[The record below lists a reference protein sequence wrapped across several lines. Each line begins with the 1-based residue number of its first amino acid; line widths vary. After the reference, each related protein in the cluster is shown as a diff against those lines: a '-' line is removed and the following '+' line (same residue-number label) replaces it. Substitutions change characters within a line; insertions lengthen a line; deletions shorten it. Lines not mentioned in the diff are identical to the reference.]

1 MHAPHPFNNNSSFRC
16 LKVLWVILAIANGVD
31 NSPVGSHSSIEGPF
45 PPAASVDRAVYY
57 RLKRSPDE
65 EAFPAPYS
73 SEIPDEINS
82 QLEDDTQINSQ
93 YESSESSTSRE
104 IEKESD
110 PLEEQT
116 KSKQN
121 SKQQKYIPSFF
132 KNFNSNKVNTETRI
146 LATNESLNDKQKPT
160 MYSPQGYGLKQNGPN
175 KKETKLNTSYSDYIL
190 KGDTANLNIPSR
202 YSGLNKKAKVE
213 ADVGGEAKNITKAVK
228 PNTTLAMSDQPAE
241 EGSETPHNVTVTDL
255 SDDES
260 LDVLSSNITDTF
272 GDISNTTSA
281 DGRTMPASEGLDIL
295 MISGITVGTVVLL
308 ALMAGG
314 GFVVYRHR
322 MWNKP
327 QTLSD
332 KCSNADS
339 SGYIDDST
347 LRENSEEMYSLDN
360 DSFLNSLEAMTIQN
374 YWTDNVKHTKL

>member
-1 MHAPHPFNNNSSFRC
+1 MAIHLEYPGLADHTFM
-16 LKVLWVILAIANGVD
+16 VVWVILAIANGID
-31 NSPVGSHSSIEGPF
+31 NSPINFESGIEQPLL
-45 PPAASVDRAVYY
+45 ATNVDRTLYY

-65 EAFPAPYS
+65 EAFPSPYS

-82 QLEDDTQINSQ
+82 QEQDETQISDQDEN
-93 YESSESSTSRE
+93 SESTTS
-104 IEKESD
+104 KELD
-110 PLEEQT
+110 KETDLLEEQT

-121 SKQQKYIPSFF
+121 GKQQKYIPSFF
-132 KNFNSNKVNTETRI
+132 KNFNSNKVNTETRYF
-146 LATNESLNDKQKPT
+146 AANESTVEKQKPT
-160 MYSPQGYGLKQNGPN
+160 MYSPQGYVLKQNGPN
-175 KKETKLNTSYSDYIL
+175 KKDTKSNTSYSDYVS

-202 YSGLNKKAKVE
+202 YTVVNKKTKLDTDVE
-213 ADVGGEAKNITKAVK
+213 DETRNITKAVK
-228 PNTTLAMSDQPAE
+228 LNTTLAMSDQPVE
-241 EGSETPHNVTVTDL
+241 ESSDSPLNITVTDL
-255 SDDES
+255 SDDD
-260 LDVLSSNITDTF
+260 LFDVSSPNITDTL
-272 GDISNTTSA
+272 GDTNNTTSA
-281 DGRTMPASEGLDIL
+281 DGRTMPASEGLDVL
-295 MISGITVGTVVLL
+295 MISGIIVGTVVLL
-308 ALMAGG
+308 GLISGG
-314 GFVVYRHR
+314 GFVVYRQR